1 MKADYKNWMPKGM
14 IYAALAVTVTALI
27 LALDVALG

>member
-14 IYAALAVTVTALI
+14 VLGTFVVAAGKEVSRYY
-27 LALDVALG
+27 G